1 MSEQRTNY
9 MSELDE
15 WTTDQVIRPLNEFWK
30 AKGGDALDVSDLA
43 RTTSLIRKAIR
54 EKVLESYH
62 NGQKARPRGAQRPYR
77 SNRA

>member
-1 MSEQRTNY
+1 MSEQRANY

-30 AKGGDALDVSDLA
+30 AKGGDALDIEGLS

-62 NGQKARPRGAQRPYR
+62 NGQNARPRGFQKPW
-77 SNRA
+77 RART

>member
-1 MSEQRTNY
+1 MQEQRPNY

-30 AKGGDALDVSDLA
+30 AKGGDALDVEGLS

-62 NGQKARPRGAQRPYR
+62 NGQNARPRAFQGQKRRY
-77 SNRA
+77 

>member
-1 MSEQRTNY
+1 

-30 AKGGDALDVSDLA
+30 AKGEGALDVAGLS

-62 NGQKARPRGAQRPYR
+62 NGQNARPRGFQRPM
-77 SNRA
+77 RART